1 MALGSFQCRNRPSK
15 DSRFQLLS
23 LFFFFSLLDS
33 KDCILEP
40 LSLPGS
46 PGGPTTAEG
55 PSRVPCIFCEE
66 HVPVAEQD
74 QLLKHMII
82 EHKMVIADVR
92 LVADFQ
98 RYVVFL

>member
-1 MALGSFQCRNRPSK
+1 MAAPVTRGAATRGQEDGDGNPSGAAVV
-15 DSRFQLLS
+15 SS
-23 LFFFFSLLDS
+23 EDS